1 MRTADRSSPATFER
15 FGPAMHRLI
24 SHLARIAAGRLA
36 RLCDDAR
43 GAAAVEFAMLL
54 PVLLLMLA
62 GLIDV
67 TRLISHT
74 MQVKAA
80 AQAGADFAQVRGW
93 KPDEIAGAVTA
104 ATQLSVSAS
113 PAPAMATACV
123 SGQTIVETTA
133 STCAAGGPPGRF
145 VTVAAQGPFKPLIPW
160 PGMGMPRAVTAQAVV
175 RIP

>member
-1 MRTADRSSPATFER
+1 MPRPSCHLVRPVSSRLERLRADQ
-15 FGPAMHRLI
+15 
-24 SHLARIAAGRLA
+24 
-36 RLCDDAR
+36 R

-93 KPDEIAGAVTA
+93 KPTEIAAAVTG
-104 ATQLSVSAS
+104 ATQLAVSAT
-113 PAPAMATACV
+113 PAPTMAAACV
-123 SGQTIVETTA
+123 SGQSIVATA
-133 STCAAGGPPGRF
+133 AATCSAGGPPGRF
-145 VTVAAQGPFKPLIPW
+145 VTVAAQAAFRPLIPW
-160 PGMGMPRAVTAQAVV
+160 PKILMPGAIKAQAMV

>member
-1 MRTADRSSPATFER
+1 
-15 FGPAMHRLI
+15 MHRPT
-24 SHLARIAAGRLA
+24 SHLARTAAGRLA
-36 RLCDDAR
+36 RLRADIG

-104 ATQLSVSAS
+104 ATQLTVSAS

-123 SGQTIVETTA
+123 SGQSIVQTTA
-133 STCAAGGPPGRF
+133 TTCTAGGPPGRF
-145 VTVAAQGPFKPLIPW
+145 VTVAAQSPFQPLIPW
-160 PGMGMPRAVTAQAVV
+160 PGISMPGTVKAQAVV